1 MGLINKHMKSKRE
14 QIKDVLERHY
24 HGRNRME
31 DRCSL
36 ELIILFEKWSEVKP
50 TMDLNRTDADSENT
64 EDDCFSD
71 SLASDNYNDDEYGD
85 S

>member
-1 MGLINKHMKSKRE
+1 MKSKH
-14 QIKDVLERHY
+14 QKIKDVLERHFNGN
-24 HGRNRME
+24 GRRGE
-31 DRCSL
+31 YCAI
-36 ELIILFEKWSEVKP
+36 ELMTLFEMWNGKHP
-50 TMDLNRTDADSENT
+50 LTDLSMNSTDSENT